1 MRFLDCIFVKRDWLA
16 DKNRILRTFEKF
28 LSHRIPI
35 WLITFVEGT
44 RLTPTK
50 LANSQKHCGR
60 KGLPV
65 LNHVLIPK
73 TRGFTAA
80 LEGLEGHL
88 DAVYDVTIG
97 FDGGVPKLSQIYGGL
112 VQKLFIDVRR
122 FPIHEL
128 PKSEPDRAEW
138 LKQRF
143 VRKDKILSSFF
154 STGRFEDRE

>member
-1 MRFLDCIFVKRDWLA
+1 
-16 DKNRILRTFEKF
+16 
-28 LSHRIPI
+28 
-35 WLITFVEGT
+35 
-44 RLTPTK
+44 
-50 LANSQKHCGR
+50 
-60 KGLPV
+60 
-65 LNHVLIPK
+65 
-73 TRGFTAA
+73 